1 VSASASTNDDRAA
14 QTKRMRQYLI
24 SNIPVALGTG
34 VGLFAL
40 YFFFPLPILGVFA
53 ALPIIMGGVYVWA
66 YRQVQKDKIENAAIA
81 IGVGLWLIAILVAYS
96 APRVYSVLVVV
107 ALWPVVI
114 ALPYLSGRP
123 LLGMISGSTVV
134 LIVIS
139 ALSLRPEPF
148 PLTPIPDWL
157 IAATPAAVVPFLAGL
172 MFFLLWQYSSRLN
185 ETLALT
191 RRANAALLE
200 SERLLEAKVLE
211 RTAELEQRNEELV
224 RSQEELEIARDQALD
239 ATRAKS
245 EFLANMSHEIR
256 TPMNAVIGMT
266 GLLLDTPLTDEQRDF
281 VETIRNSGDALLTI
295 INDILDFSKIE
306 AGRLELE
313 RQPFEVRECVESAL
327 ELLAPKA
334 AEKSIDLGCLI
345 EAHVPSAL
353 LGDVTRLRQILIN
366 LVGNALKFTGDG
378 EVVVSVTSRPA
389 LTGAGTLP
397 RYEVLFSVRDTG
409 IGIPPDRL
417 GRLFR
422 SFSQVDASTTR
433 RYGGTGLG
441 LAISKRLSEIMGG
454 MMWVESDGIPGRGAT
469 FFFTIL
475 CESAS
480 TPVPVYLSPAQP
492 QLSGR
497 RLLIVDDNPTN
508 RKILTRQAQSW
519 GMVPLE
525 AASGPE
531 ALDMIRR
538 GGAFDAAI
546 LDHQMPEMDGLTLA
560 AEIRRVETAVQP
572 PSQRRQAQRL
582 PLVMLT
588 SLGRREAGPEAASV
602 DFAAF
607 MTKPIKASQ
616 LYNVLVGIFAEQP
629 GRLREPAA
637 AAPQFDYNL
646 GQRLPLRILLAED
659 NAINQKLALRILER
673 MGYRADT
680 AANGLE
686 VLEAVERQPYDMILM
701 DVQMPEMDGL
711 EATRRLVAERPGDDR
726 PRIIAMTANA
736 MQEDREICL
745 AAGMDD
751 YLSKPIQLKELQAS
765 LERWGKWAQAR
776 AGRTA

>member
-1 VSASASTNDDRAA
+1 MSISSSTNGDRAA

-24 SNIPVALGTG
+24 SNIPVALGAG

-40 YFFFPLPILGVFA
+40 YIFFRLPILGIFA
-53 ALPIIMGGVYVWA
+53 VLPIIMGGVYVWA
-66 YRQVQKDKIENAAIA
+66 YRQVQRDKIENAAIA
-81 IGVGLWLIAILVAYS
+81 IGGGLWLIAILVAFA
-96 APRVYSVLVVV
+96 APRVYSVVVV
-107 ALWPVVI
+107 IALWPVVI
-114 ALPYLSGRP
+114 ALPYLSGRQ
-123 LLGMISGSTVV
+123 LLGMIVGSTVV

-148 PLTPIPDWL
+148 SLAPVPDWL
-157 IAATPAAVVPFLAGL
+157 VAAAPATVVPFLGGL
-172 MFFLLWQYSSRLN
+172 IFFLLWQYSSRLN
-185 ETLALT
+185 ETLDLT
-191 RRANAALLE
+191 RQANAALLE
-200 SERLLEAKVLE
+200 SERLLEAKVIE

-224 RSQEELEIARDQALD
+224 RSREELEIARDRALD

-281 VETIRNSGDALLTI
+281 VETVRNSGEALLTI

-313 RQPFEVRECVESAL
+313 RQPFDVRECVESAL
-327 ELLAPKA
+327 ELLATKA

-345 EAHVPSAL
+345 DAHVPSAL
-353 LGDVTRLRQILIN
+353 LGDITRLRQILIN
-366 LVGNALKFTGDG
+366 LLGNALKFTDQG
-378 EVVVSVTSRPA
+378 EVVISVASRPA
-389 LTGAGTLP
+389 LTNAGTLP
-397 RYEVLFSVRDTG
+397 RHELHFAVRDTG
-409 IGIPPDRL
+409 LGIPPDRIN
-417 GRLFR
+417 RLFR

-454 MMWVESDGIPGRGAT
+454 MMWAESDGVPGQGST
-469 FFFTIL
+469 FHFTIVA
-475 CESAS
+475 ESAS
-480 TPVPVYLSPAQP
+480 TPTPVYLSPTQP

-497 RLLIVDDNPTN
+497 RLLIVDDNATN
-508 RKILTRQAQSW
+508 RKILTLQAQSW
-519 GMVPLE
+519 GMVSLE

-531 ALDMIRR
+531 ALDLIRR
-538 GGAFDAAI
+538 GDSFDAAI
-546 LDHQMPEMDGLTLA
+546 LDHQMPDMDGMMLA
-560 AEIRRVETAVQP
+560 SEIRR
-572 PSQRRQAQRL
+572 QRDAQRL

-588 SLGRREAGPEAASV
+588 SLGRREAGPEATGV

-629 GRLREPAA
+629 GRVREPAA
-637 AAPQFDYNL
+637 AAPQFDYSL
-646 GQRLPLRILLAED
+646 GQRFPLRILLAED

-673 MGYRADT
+673 MGYRADS

-686 VLEAVERQPYDMILM
+686 VLQAIERQPYDLILM

-711 EATRRLVAERPGDDR
+711 EATRQIVAERPGDDR

-736 MQEDREICL
+736 MHEDREMCL

-765 LERWGKWAQAR
+765 LERWGQWAQVR
-776 AGRTA
+776 AGHTTQG

>member
-1 VSASASTNDDRAA
+1 MSTPASTNGDRAA

-24 SNIPVALGTG
+24 SNIPVALGSG
-34 VGLFAL
+34 VGLLAL
-40 YFFFPLPILGVFA
+40 YFFFPLPVLGIFA
-53 ALPIIMGGVYVWA
+53 VLPFIQAGVYVWA
-66 YRQVQKDKIENAAIA
+66 YRAVQKDRIENAAVA
-81 IGVGLWLIAILVAYS
+81 IGVSLWIIAIIVAFTV
-96 APRVYSVLVVV
+96 PRVYSVVVV
-107 ALWPVVI
+107 IALWPVVI
-114 ALPYLSGRP
+114 ALPYLGGRP
-123 LLGMISGSTVV
+123 LRGMIVGSTVV

-139 ALSLRPEPF
+139 ALSLRKDPF
-148 PLTPIPDWL
+148 SLAPVPDGL
-157 IAATPAAVVPFLAGL
+157 MAAAPALVVPFLGGL

-191 RRANAALLE
+191 RKANAALLE
-200 SERLLEAKVLE
+200 SERLLEAKVIE
-211 RTAELEQRNEELV
+211 RTAELEQRNEELE
-224 RSQEELEIARDQALD
+224 RSQEELEVTRDRALE

-266 GLLLDTPLTDEQRDF
+266 GLLLDTSLTGEQRDF

-313 RQPFEVRECVESAL
+313 RQRFDMRECVESAL

-334 AEKSIDLGCLI
+334 AEKGIDLGCLI
-345 EAHVPSAL
+345 DAHVPSTI
-353 LGDVTRLRQILIN
+353 LGDITRLRQILIN
-366 LVGNALKFTGDG
+366 LLGNALKFTEKG
-378 EVVVSVTSRPA
+378 EVVISVTSRPA
-389 LTGAGTLP
+389 FTTTGTLP
-397 RYEVLFSVRDTG
+397 RFELHFAVRDTG
-409 IGIPPDRL
+409 IGIPPERL
-417 GRLFR
+417 TRLFR

-454 MMWVESDGIPGRGAT
+454 MMWVESDGVAGHGAT
-469 FFFTIL
+469 FHFTIVT
-475 CESAS
+475 ESA
-480 TPVPVYLSPAQP
+480 TVPMPVYLSSTQP

-508 RKILTRQAQSW
+508 RKILTLQAQSW

-531 ALDMIRR
+531 ALELIRR
-538 GGAFDAAI
+538 GDAIDAAI
-546 LDHQMPEMDGLTLA
+546 LDHQMPDMDGLMLA
-560 AEIRRVETAVQP
+560 AEIRRVETAVPQ
-572 PSQRRQAQRL
+572 PSQRHRL

-588 SLGRREAGPEAASV
+588 SLGRREAGPETTGA

-616 LYNVLVGIFAEQP
+616 LYNVLVGLFADQP
-629 GRLREPAA
+629 AKLPEAA
-637 AAPQFDYNL
+637 ASAPQFDYGL
-646 GQRLPLRILLAED
+646 GQRYPMRILMAED

-686 VLEAVERQPYDMILM
+686 VLQALERQPYDVILM

-711 EATRRLVAERPGDDR
+711 EATRRICAERPGDGR

-736 MQEDREICL
+736 MREDRELCL

-765 LERWGKWAQAR
+765 LERWGKWTQE
-776 AGRTA
+776 RTAQIR